1 MTETNAV
8 HFLAGF
14 TGFAIKELSS
24 RGWIVWIPSPVSP
37 NSDVAFL
44 WIFIWWL

>member
-24 RGWIVWIPSPVSP
+24 RG
-37 NSDVAFL
+37 
-44 WIFIWWL
+44 